1 MAKQNT
7 QFDFGDDWE
16 VQEDFVLYEKIISDR
31 GSKYSVSIGRV
42 ESEADIKSFLAQL
55 KSKKKYLKATHNT
68 YAARIREEGRIT
80 ETKNDDGEAGAG
92 QTILRV
98 MEREGVVNAVICVTR
113 WFGGVKLGGDR
124 FRHVQDATKYALEAI
139 RNTQHKN

>member
-16 VQEDFVLYEKIISDR
+16 VKSGFVLYEKIISDR
-31 GSKYSVSIGRV
+31 GSKYSVSIGRIED
-42 ESEADIKSFLAQL
+42 ESDIKLFLAKL
-55 KSKKKYLKATHNT
+55 KSKKKYAKATHNT
-68 YAARIREEGRIT
+68 YAARIRRNGQII

-98 MEREGVVNAVICVTR
+98 MQGERVVNAVVCVTR

-124 FRHVQDATKYALEAI
+124 FRNVQEATRYALQAI
-139 RNTQHKN
+139 YNNPQR

>member
-7 QFDFGDDWE
+7 QFDFGTNWE
-16 VQEDFVLYEKIISDR
+16 VENDFVLCEKIISDR

-42 ESEADIKSFLAQL
+42 ESEADIKAFLAHL
-55 KSKKKYLKATHNT
+55 KTNKKYLKATHNT
-68 YAARIREEGRIT
+68 YAARIRGEGRII

-98 MEREGVVNAVICVTR
+98 MEREGVVNAVVCVTR
-113 WFGGVKLGGDR
+113 WFGGTQLGGDR
-124 FRHVQDATKYALEAI
+124 FRHVQDAAKMAI
-139 RNTQHKN
+139 SRVYNDRTGM